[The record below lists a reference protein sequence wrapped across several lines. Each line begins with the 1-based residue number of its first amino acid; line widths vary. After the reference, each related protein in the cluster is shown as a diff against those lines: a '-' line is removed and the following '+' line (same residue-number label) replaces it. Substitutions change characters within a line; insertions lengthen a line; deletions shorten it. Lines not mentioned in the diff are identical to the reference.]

1 MEKDKQQSR
10 QTRRN
15 KVRVVSAR
23 FTDIEYQAVEKRR
36 KDAGVSLSRFV
47 HSVLLTGK
55 VVQRISKA
63 DADVLRKLAG
73 EANNIN
79 QLAHKANA
87 GGFAGVAAEL
97 MMLKKKIVQIIKQLS
112 DDWKISKGAGFRGCV
127 NYVLGKPDA
136 KLLAAEGVLTDS
148 IQTITDCFQSQRM
161 MKPHIRQP
169 VGHISLSYAPEDAS
183 RMTDEILVSLAK
195 EYMQKMGIKETQY
208 IIARHKDQKHPHVHI
223 VFNRVDNNRRTISD
237 RNDCY
242 RNIKVCKELK
252 EKYGLYFGKG
262 KDRVRTHRLKGSDK
276 TKYEIYHAV
285 KNSLGK
291 SNSWK
296 QFISELSKQG
306 IKTEFKYRGRSNVI
320 QGLSFTKDGIT
331 FKASDIDRSFSYSKL
346 DRQLK
351 ETNSHSQRSIRMAT
365 NGSHQPAMQ
374 HENTYNSGND
384 VVESIAGAFG
394 GLFNP
399 APNYGDENAE
409 AAFQRK
415 LKKKKKRRINW

>member
-1 MEKDKQQSR
+1 M
-10 QTRRN
+10 
-15 KVRVVSAR
+15 
-23 FTDIEYQAVEKRR
+23 I
-36 KDAGVSLSRFV
+36 G
-47 HSVLLTGK
+47 
-55 VVQRISKA
+55 
-63 DADVLRKLAG
+63 
-73 EANNIN
+73 
-79 QLAHKANA
+79 
-87 GGFAGVAAEL
+87 
-97 MMLKKKIVQIIKQLS
+97 
-112 DDWKISKGAGFRGCV
+112 KISKGTGFKGCV

-223 VFNRVDNNRRTISD
+223 VFNRVENNRRTISD
-237 RNDCY
+237 KNDCY

-320 QGLSFTKDGIT
+320 QGWSFTKDGIT

>member
-1 MEKDKQQSR
+1 M
-10 QTRRN
+10 
-15 KVRVVSAR
+15 
-23 FTDIEYQAVEKRR
+23 
-36 KDAGVSLSRFV
+36 
-47 HSVLLTGK
+47 
-55 VVQRISKA
+55 
-63 DADVLRKLAG
+63 
-73 EANNIN
+73 
-79 QLAHKANA
+79 
-87 GGFAGVAAEL
+87 
-97 MMLKKKIVQIIKQLS
+97 
-112 DDWKISKGAGFRGCV
+112 
-127 NYVLGKPDA
+127 
-136 KLLAAEGVLTDS
+136 
-148 IQTITDCFQSQRM
+148 
-161 MKPHIRQP
+161 
-169 VGHISLSYAPEDAS
+169 
-183 RMTDEILVSLAK
+183 
-195 EYMQKMGIKETQY
+195 
-208 IIARHKDQKHPHVHI
+208 RHQDREHPHVHI
-223 VFNRVDNNRRTISD
+223 VFNRVDNNGRTIND

-242 RNIKVCKELK
+242 RNIKACKELK

-346 DRQLK
+346 DRQLE

-365 NGSHQPAMQ
+365 NGSQPAMQ

>member
-1 MEKDKQQSR
+1 M
-10 QTRRN
+10 
-15 KVRVVSAR
+15 
-23 FTDIEYQAVEKRR
+23 I
-36 KDAGVSLSRFV
+36 G
-47 HSVLLTGK
+47 
-55 VVQRISKA
+55 
-63 DADVLRKLAG
+63 
-73 EANNIN
+73 
-79 QLAHKANA
+79 
-87 GGFAGVAAEL
+87 
-97 MMLKKKIVQIIKQLS
+97 
-112 DDWKISKGAGFRGCV
+112 KISKGTGFKGCV

-136 KLLAAEGVLTDS
+136 RLLTAEGVLTDS
-148 IQTITDCFQSQRM
+148 IQTITDCFQTQRM
-161 MKPHIRQP
+161 MKPNIRQP
-169 VGHISLSYAPEDAS
+169 VGHISLSYAPEDTP
-183 RMTDEILVSLAK
+183 RMTDETLVSLAK
-195 EYMQKMGIKETQY
+195 EYMQKMGIRDTQY
-208 IIARHKDQKHPHVHI
+208 IIARHNDQKHPHVHI
-223 VFNRVDNNRRTISD
+223 VFNRVDNNGRTISD

-262 KDRVRTHRLKGSDK
+262 KDRVRTHRLKGSDKTKYEIYHAVKNSLTHRLKGSDK

-331 FKASDIDRSFSYSKL
+331 FKASEIDRSFSYSKL
-346 DRQLK
+346 DRQLE
-351 ETNSHSQRSIRMAT
+351 ETNSHSQRSIGMAT
-365 NGSHQPAMQ
+365 NGSQPAMQ

-399 APNYGDENAE
+399 APNYGDDNAE